1 MQHSAAVILA
11 DVFLLLLVDTVKR
24 GKVDVRGRLVD
35 VDVVVL
41 GPEDAGKGKGVSREI
56 SLTR

>member
-11 DVFLLLLVDTVKR
+11 DVFLLLLVDTVEG
-24 GKVDVRGRLVD
+24 GKVNVRGRLVD

-41 GPEDAGKGKGVSREI
+41 GPEDAGKRKGVSREI
-56 SLTR
+56 RLTR